1 MMNSVWSTGRIEGVW
16 SDELCLVD
24 QGGLKEYGV
33 MNSVWSTGRIKVN
46 GVLKEYGVSI
56 SLKCKEDTRPME
68 YVIQTKRA
76 FYD

>member
-1 MMNSVWSTGRIEGVW
+1 MNSVWSTGRIE
-16 SDELCLVD
+16 
-24 QGGLKEYGV
+24 
-33 MNSVWSTGRIKVN
+33 VN

-68 YVIQTKRA
+68 YVMKTKRA